1 MLGVRASEKMQK
13 VNWIKMKHLF
23 YCSCLEVKALCKV
36 KACLF
41 GIHSSLLLFFL
52 DRAFHNKSIYTLAE
66 ITHWA
71 EITHF
76 SRNHTFM
83 FWHEESPL
91 PCEEVN
97 MDLLDKIK
105 VEYYWLYQ
113 LMFLSSQRRCRNN
126 CKKKFSKWV
135 QKLKERV
142 HMYGVWLS
150 FSLPFFKGL
159 A

>member
-1 MLGVRASEKMQK
+1 MNENETLVLLFVSRVKSPMQSK
-13 VNWIKMKHLF
+13 GLLIW
-23 YCSCLEVKALCKV
+23 
-36 KACLF
+36 
-41 GIHSSLLLFFL
+41 HSHQSFVVFFL
-52 DRAFHNKSIYTLAE
+52 DRDFHNKSIYTLAE

-91 PCEEVN
+91 PGEEVN

-113 LMFLSSQRRCRNN
+113 LMFLSSQGHCRNN
-126 CKKKFSKWV
+126 CKKKISRWV
-135 QKLKERV
+135 QKLKEWV

-150 FSLPFFKGL
+150 FSSPFF
-159 A
+159 